1 MSSGMK
7 DHSSAGLNRRRKTT
21 QMAQSTVAAPAKV
34 KRGVSAS
41 LPPATIHKWLKD
53 MLLIREFEIRCAQA
67 YQQAKIGGFCHLYIG
82 QEACAVGTL
91 GAVNHDDPVVL
102 AYRDHG
108 HALAR
113 GMDPGACMAEM
124 FGKTTGCAK
133 GKGGSM
139 HMFDKPNHL
148 YGGHGI
154 VGAQTPVGLGLA
166 FATKYHREVMG
177 GSKKKHVAL
186 CFLGDGALNQGAL
199 HEAMNIAALP
209 SVSAPVIYIVEN
221 NKYSMG
227 TAIHRGT
234 TMAHDLGAKARAYG
248 IEYREIDGLNVLEL
262 YDAFKPFVDVLRE
275 EQRPGFVNLHCYRYQ
290 GHSMS
295 DPQKYRTKE
304 EVAAHQDRDGIDA
317 LATHLMSVRKCL
329 SEEAYND
336 LRDEIKEIVRQSVE
350 FADQSPAPEPEAEL
364 YSDVYVNPQPN
375 LSSIRDYH
383 SGAKNPLL

>member
-1 MSSGMK
+1 MTALKATPKATPAADRPSS
-7 DHSSAGLNRRRKTT
+7 R
-21 QMAQSTVAAPAKV
+21 
-34 KRGVSAS
+34 
-41 LPPATIHKWLKD
+41 LPDATLIKWLRD
-53 MLLIREFEIRCAQA
+53 MQLIREFELRTMAA
-67 YQQAKIGGFCHLYIG
+67 YQQAKIGGFCHIYIG
-82 QEACAVGTL
+82 QEPVVVGTFAAL
-91 GAVNHDDPVVL
+91 DHEDPIIT

-124 FGKTTGCAK
+124 FGKITGCAK

-177 GSKKKHVAL
+177 GTKKKHVAL

-227 TAIHRGT
+227 TSIARGT
-234 TMAHDLGAKARAYG
+234 TMAHDLSVKAKAYG
-248 IEYREIDGLNVLEL
+248 MEYREIDGLNVMNL
-262 YDAFKPFVDVLRE
+262 YDEFKPFVDILRE

-295 DPQKYRTKE
+295 DPQKYRTKD
-304 EVAAHQDRDGIDA
+304 EVAQHQERDGIDA
-317 LATHLMSVRKCL
+317 LAHHLMSERKCL
-329 SEEAYND
+329 TEKAYND
-336 LRDEIKEIVRQSVE
+336 MRDEIKDQVRHAVE
-350 FADQSPAPEPEAEL
+350 FAEKSPVPEPEAEL
-364 YSDVYVNPQPN
+364 YTDVYVNPQPN
-375 LSSIRDYH
+375 LSPTRDYH
-383 SGAKNPLL
+383 HGVKNPLL